1 MAKIKLIHS
10 FFFFFFL
17 GGGGGGGDT
26 ADLRILQS
34 DWFGVFCLITQEL
47 EFSQVRDFC
56 KYKTNNMNCHLTPN
70 PEKN

>member
-10 FFFFFFL
+10 FFFFFFFC
-17 GGGGGGGDT
+17 G
-26 ADLRILQS
+26 ILQS

-47 EFSQVRDFC
+47 EFSQVGDFC

-70 PEKN
+70 LEKN